1 MLRLDQLEITG
12 FKSFADK
19 TSVRF
24 EEGISGI
31 VGPNGC
37 GKSNLADAIAWVL
50 GSGTALSLRGEKM
63 DDVIFSGT
71 RKRRP
76 SGVVE
81 ATLAFTR
88 TDSEPIVLKETEFS
102 GEVLEISRKLYR
114 SGESVYSV
122 NQRRCR
128 LKDIHSV
135 LEEAGLGFASYALI
149 AQGKIGWFLRAKPVE
164 RRAVIE
170 EAARITGYKSRR
182 RSAEL
187 KLELAQQN
195 LLRVNDIVGE
205 IERRLRSL
213 KRQAA
218 TARRYQK
225 VKEEFRQV
233 QRQKFVI
240 EAHQLKVRLEV
251 LERGL
256 EQLKT
261 SEVDVGKELAQGEKV
276 HHQTLEQRDRLEAEL
291 AQLRQS
297 LSETRLEM
305 DRTENSIRYHRE
317 QIEASRKSLEMNA
330 AEQQALAQSLEQVGE
345 ELMRFQSEYSDLEE
359 EEKQIEAAIQE
370 QTERVARHENE
381 VREAESRAAELQ
393 TGLLQVSAETAS
405 LNNLKG
411 QLEQRLKAAH
421 ANRASDWKE
430 NEPDTH

>member
-1 MLRLDQLEITG
+1 M
-12 FKSFADK
+12 
-19 TSVRF
+19 
-24 EEGISGI
+24 
-31 VGPNGC
+31 
-37 GKSNLADAIAWVL
+37 
-50 GSGTALSLRGEKM
+50 
-63 DDVIFSGT
+63 
-71 RKRRP
+71 
-76 SGVVE
+76 
-81 ATLAFTR
+81 
-88 TDSEPIVLKETEFS
+88 
-102 GEVLEISRKLYR
+102 
-114 SGESVYSV
+114 
-122 NQRRCR
+122 
-128 LKDIHSV
+128 
-135 LEEAGLGFASYALI
+135 LEEAGLGFASYASLPR
-149 AQGKIGWFLRAKPVE
+149 KIGWFLRAKPVE

-276 HHQTLEQRDRLEAEL
+276 HHQILEQRDQLEAEL

-359 EEKQIEAAIQE
+359 EEKQIEAQSK
-370 QTERVARHENE
+370 
-381 VREAESRAAELQ
+381 SRLS
-393 TGLLQVSAETAS
+393 GLPDMKMRSEKPRAGRQNSRQACC
-405 LNNLKG
+405 KCR
-411 QLEQRLKAAH
+411 QRPLL
-421 ANRASDWKE
+421 
-430 NEPDTH
+430 

>member
-12 FKSFADK
+12 FKSFAEK

-37 GKSNLADAIAWVL
+37 GKSNLSDAIGWVL
-50 GSGTALSLRGEKM
+50 GSGTALSLRGERM
-63 DDVIFSGT
+63 DDVIFNGT

-81 ATLAFTR
+81 ATLAFSR
-88 TDSEPIVLKETEFS
+88 TDNEPILLKETGFS

-164 RRAVIE
+164 RRSVIE

-195 LLRVNDIVGE
+195 LLRVNDITGE

-218 TARRYQK
+218 TARRFQK
-225 VKEEFRQV
+225 VKEEFQQV
-233 QRQKFVI
+233 QRQKFVM
-240 EAHQLKVRLEV
+240 EAHRLTVRLEV
-251 LERGL
+251 LEREL

-261 SEVDVGKELAQGEKV
+261 SEDDMGRELAQSEKA
-276 HHQTLEQRDRLEAEL
+276 HHETLEQREQLEVEM

-297 LSETRLEM
+297 LSEARLEI

-317 QIEASRKSLEMNA
+317 QIEASRKSLGINA
-330 AEQQALAQSLEQVGE
+330 ADQQAIAQSLEQVGQ
-345 ELMRFQSEYSDLEE
+345 ELMRFQSEYSDLE
-359 EEKQIEAAIQE
+359 
-370 QTERVARHENE
+370 
-381 VREAESRAAELQ
+381 
-393 TGLLQVSAETAS
+393 
-405 LNNLKG
+405 
-411 QLEQRLKAAH
+411 
-421 ANRASDWKE
+421 
-430 NEPDTH
+430 

>member
-1 MLRLDQLEITG
+1 M
-12 FKSFADK
+12 
-19 TSVRF
+19 
-24 EEGISGI
+24 
-31 VGPNGC
+31 
-37 GKSNLADAIAWVL
+37 
-50 GSGTALSLRGEKM
+50 
-63 DDVIFSGT
+63 
-71 RKRRP
+71 
-76 SGVVE
+76 
-81 ATLAFTR
+81 
-88 TDSEPIVLKETEFS
+88 LKETEFS

-164 RRAVIE
+164 RRSVIE

-195 LLRVNDIVGE
+195 LHRVNDIVGE

-261 SEVDVGKELAQGEKV
+261 SEVDVGKELAQSETV
-276 HHQTLEQRDRLEAEL
+276 HHQTLEQRDQLEAEL

-421 ANRASDWKE
+421 ANRERLEGERARHSLNLEASSTGFAE
-430 NEPDTH
+430 TQVNL